1 MESKMGT
8 VVPDTGRSL
17 LGLSAEVPNGPK
29 IRSSLLAARPVGA
42 VLVELCQLA
51 GLLQLAL
58 LPAPVQVKLAGA
70 KRLSSCS
77 RLKMR
82 RALLLTQL
90 LSRKR
95 NNEFNHQV
103 NRMDRS
109 FSTVPRCLFPKS
121 EKVYHVS
128 V

>member
-8 VVPDTGRSL
+8 AVPDVGRSL
-17 LGLSAEVPNGPK
+17 LGVTDEVPDGPK

-42 VLVELCQLA
+42 APPCQLA
-51 GLLQLAL
+51 GLLQLV
-58 LPAPVQVKLAGA
+58 LPPFPVQIKLAGA
-70 KRLSSCS
+70 RRLSSCS

-82 RALLLTQL
+82 RALFFPLL

-95 NNEFNHQV
+95 NNEFNRQV

-109 FSTVPRCLFPKS
+109 FSTVPRCLSPKS
-121 EKVYHVS
+121 AKVYHVS